1 MESISQ
7 PRALV
12 LHGAQDLRLVRN
24 TSSFKT
30 LTAKSPPAADEVQVI
45 VRATGLCGS
54 DLHYYHHGRNG
65 NFILR
70 QPLVLGHESI
80 GEVVAVGPPSAS
92 ASSPSSPSSAHSFR
106 IGDRVALEVGLPC
119 RKCLN
124 CRLDRYNIC
133 RSLRF
138 RSSAAVFPHVD
149 GTLMDATNHPA
160 AMCHKLPPS
169 ISDVQGALLEP
180 LAVCLHAINRSNP
193 PTVEDVA
200 LAKSVAA
207 ANGGAAADGETA
219 ALVFGAGAIG
229 LLLTSA
235 LAISQHF
242 TTIVVA
248 DINPA
253 RLEIASSLP
262 FSCIRT
268 FVLDCPRSTSAPTPA
283 EEEDKAAKDLA
294 AGILQSFGFGHGFS
308 RVFDCTG
315 VPGCVRAGIY
325 ASSAGGAVV
334 QIGMGG
340 PSLPTIPLS
349 ASALREVDLV
359 GVFRY
364 DGRCYPA
371 AIEMASSH
379 VFDKVAEK
387 VATHTIELGEEDG
400 QKAFRLAASDRDDDG
415 RTVVKVVV
423 LSGKMG

>member
-1 MESISQ
+1 MYIVRSAGSSAAPRPDQTRLNHRPPETVMESISQ

-12 LHGAQDLRLVRN
+12 LHGAQDLRLETRPI
-24 TSSFKT
+24 
-30 LTAKSPPAADEVQVI
+30 APPAADEVQVI

-268 FVLDCPRSTSAPTPA
+268 FVLDCPRSTSAPR
-283 EEEDKAAKDLA
+283 
-294 AGILQSFGFGHGFS
+294 LQRKKTRLQRIWRQVYCS
-308 RVFDCTG
+308 
-315 VPGCVRAGIY
+315 P
-325 ASSAGGAVV
+325 
-334 QIGMGG
+334 
-340 PSLPTIPLS
+340 S
-349 ASALREVDLV
+349 ASAMASPACSTVRAS
-359 GVFRY
+359 
-364 DGRCYPA
+364 PA
-371 AIEMASSH
+371 AYEQASMPPRLVARWYRSVWAVQ
-379 VFDKVAEK
+379 VFQPSRCLPRRCEKSIWLASFAMMVA
-387 VATHTIELGEEDG
+387 AI
-400 QKAFRLAASDRDDDG
+400 RLP
-415 RTVVKVVV
+415 
-423 LSGKMG
+423 

>member
-1 MESISQ
+1 ENRPI
-7 PRALV
+7 
-12 LHGAQDLRLVRN
+12 
-24 TSSFKT
+24 
-30 LTAKSPPAADEVQVI
+30 TAPAPDEVQVI

-65 NFILR
+65 SFHLR
-70 QPLVLGHESI
+70 QPLVLGHESV
-80 GEVVAVGPPSAS
+80 GEVVGVGPPS
-92 ASSPSSPSSAHSFR
+92 PSSSSGPPTHSFK

-138 RSSAAVFPHVD
+138 RSSAAVFPHLD
-149 GTLMDATNHPA
+149 GTLMDITNHPA
-160 AMCHKLPPS
+160 AMCHRLPPS

-193 PTVEDVA
+193 PTAEDVA

-219 ALVFGAGAIG
+219 ALIFGAGAIG
-229 LLLTSA
+229 LLLASA
-235 LAISQHF
+235 LAITQHF

-248 DINPA
+248 DINSA
-253 RLEIASSLP
+253 RLDIAASLP
-262 FSCIRT
+262 FPCIKPFLLT
-268 FVLDCPRSTSAPTPA
+268 SPSGTPTSTH
-283 EEEDKAAKDLA
+283 EEDDGSAKLLA
-294 AGILQSFGFGHGFS
+294 SALVKSFGLHHGYS
-308 RVFDCTG
+308 RVFECTG
-315 VPGCVRAGIY
+315 VPNCVRIGIH
-325 ASSAGGAVV
+325 ASSPGGAVV

-349 ASALREVDLV
+349 AAALREVDLI

-364 DGRCYPA
+364 DSRCYPA
-371 AIEMASSH
+371 AIELASSH
-379 VFDKVAEK
+379 VFDVVAEK
-387 VATHTIELGEEDG
+387 VATHIVELGEEGG
-400 QKAFRLAASDRDDDG
+400 QKAFKLAASNKDDDG

-423 LSGKMG
+423 TGGNMG